1 MSLSDMIATDV
12 SDVFLRTD
20 DFAATVHRYKNG
32 ERINGGDF
40 TGIVTITQAEPT
52 DQFGKGK
59 LQHATLVCASTVEL
73 KKGDA
78 LRHDGIRYEVESIT
92 DPEHGMVTVQMI
104 RDQGELRGGKE
115 LKNGDL

>member
-1 MSLSDMIATDV
+1 MSLNRLIEEHVET
-12 SDVFLRTD
+12 VFLRTD
-20 DFAATVHRYKNG
+20 HFADTVHRYKNG

-52 DQFGKGK
+52 DQFGKGQ

-73 KKGDA
+73 KVGDA

-104 RDQGELRGGKE
+104 RYQGELRGGKE
-115 LKNGDL
+115 LRNGDL

>member
-12 SDVFLRTD
+12 GDVFLQTE
-20 DFAATVHRYKNG
+20 DFATTVHRYKNG

-52 DQFGKGK
+52 DQFGKGQ

-73 KKGDA
+73 KVGDA

-92 DPEHGMVTVQMI
+92 DPEHGMVTVQMK
-104 RDQGELRGGKE
+104 RYQGELRGGKE
-115 LKNGDL
+115 LRNGDL